1 MSFRKK
7 AAMKMFMTAEMDDVS
22 VSVDGKRYDAVSL
35 GNNFYQVDMPDLK
48 KPGKYYVTVYSGDN
62 VIAEN
67 LPLIVKR
74 EGQRERDLL

>member
-1 MSFRKK
+1 
-7 AAMKMFMTAEMDDVS
+7 MFMTAEMDDVS

-48 KPGKYYVTVYSGDN
+48 KPGKYTVTVYSGDN

-74 EGQRERDLL
+74 EGQRERNLL